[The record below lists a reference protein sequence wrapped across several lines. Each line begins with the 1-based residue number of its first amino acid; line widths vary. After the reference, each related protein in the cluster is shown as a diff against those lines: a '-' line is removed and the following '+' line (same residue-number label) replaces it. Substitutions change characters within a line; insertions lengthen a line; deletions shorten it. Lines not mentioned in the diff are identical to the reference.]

1 MQEINEYLTTLFKFF
16 YKQNPPLL
24 DLFKARET
32 KLQPWIKAEQKLKVD
47 KEKLWLTQNY
57 KKWGTEA
64 TDMMKKNKEFAMNA
78 MLPKETAK
86 TQDLKDLYGYFNYQA
101 FNELAR

>member
-1 MQEINEYLTTLFKFF
+1 VQEINEYLTTLFKFF

-64 TDMMKKNKEFAMNA
+64 TDMMKKNKEVAMSA
-78 MLPKETAK
+78 MLPKETTK